1 MLRPQQ
7 QWQPLR
13 RNVTSL
19 LSHSRPSLPSITTS
33 RPLVTL
39 AIETSCDDTAVAI
52 LEDTNDAD
60 HKSPDANRSRSC
72 SRNTTTLHFNE
83 RISSDSR
90 EFKGIKPSVATRGH
104 NESLAKLIE
113 KAIPHL
119 PRHAP
124 KPDFVCATR
133 GPGINPNLSIG
144 LSTAKGLAV
153 AWGVPLVGVHHMQAH
168 ALTPRLV
175 RALGMPM
182 ATSTSA
188 STTSPPTTPSSGP
201 DFPFL
206 SLLVSGGHTQL
217 VHSASLTEHRIVAT
231 TGDTAIGNILDQ
243 TARVI
248 LPPAVLDAS
257 PDVMYGRVLEKY
269 AFPDPEPDYAS
280 FFTPASSRAEEMV
293 DAPTGYSWTLG
304 LPFRQSRRLAYSF
317 SSIYTNVHKIAA
329 AAAEERQGMDDAE
342 RSALARHTMRAA
354 FQHLV
359 SRLCL
364 ALEDVPGLSEVST
377 LVVAGGV
384 ASNRFLM
391 HVLRTTLDARGF
403 GHIEILAPPVEL
415 CTDNAAMIAWTGME
429 MYRAGWHSD
438 LSVMTIPRWP
448 LDPDA
453 GENTG
458 LLGVD
463 GWLKR

>member
-1 MLRPQQ
+1 MTR
-7 QWQPLR
+7 
-13 RNVTSL
+13 S
-19 LSHSRPSLPSITTS
+19 
-33 RPLVTL
+33 LVTL

-52 LEDTNDAD
+52 LEQTDSSSSSSSSSSA
-60 HKSPDANRSRSC
+60 SNRT
-72 SRNTTTLHFNE
+72 TTTLHFNE

-104 NESLAKLIE
+104 NESLAKLI
-113 KAIPHL
+113 KRAIPYL
-119 PRHAP
+119 PKHAS
-124 KPDFVCATR
+124 KPDFVCTTR
-133 GPGINPNLSIG
+133 GPGINPNLNIG
-144 LSTAKGLAV
+144 LSTGKGLAV
-153 AWGVPLVGVHHMQAH
+153 AWDVPFVGVHHMQAH

-182 ATSTSA
+182 ATSTST
-188 STTSPPTTPSSGP
+188 TTSTSTLKPTTPSGP

-217 VHSASLTEHRIVAT
+217 VHSASLTEHHIIAT

-248 LPPAVLDAS
+248 LPPSVLDAS
-257 PDVMYGRVLEKY
+257 PDVMYGRILENY
-269 AFPDPEPDYAS
+269 AFPDPTPDVYSS
-280 FFTPASSRAEEMV
+280 FFTPASSRAEELV
-293 DAPTGYSWTLG
+293 DVPSGYSWTLA

-317 SSIYTNVHKIAA
+317 SSFYTNVHKIAA
-329 AAAEERQGMDDAE
+329 AAAAAEEEEGKPPMDDAE
-342 RSALARHTMRAA
+342 RRTLARHTMRAA
-354 FQHLV
+354 FQHLA

-364 ALEDVPGLSEVST
+364 ALEDVPHLREAST

-403 GHIEILAPPVEL
+403 GHMEILAPPIAL
-415 CTDNAAMIAWTGME
+415 CTDNAAMIAWAGME
-429 MYRAGWHSD
+429 MYRAGWHTD
-438 LSVMTIPRWP
+438 LSVMPITRWP

-453 GENTG
+453 GEKTG

-463 GWLKR
+463 GWLKRDLTE

>member
-1 MLRPQQ
+1 
-7 QWQPLR
+7 
-13 RNVTSL
+13 
-19 LSHSRPSLPSITTS
+19 
-33 RPLVTL
+33 
-39 AIETSCDDTAVAI
+39 
-52 LEDTNDAD
+52 
-60 HKSPDANRSRSC
+60 
-72 SRNTTTLHFNE
+72 
-83 RISSDSR
+83 
-90 EFKGIKPSVATRGH
+90 
-104 NESLAKLIE
+104 
-113 KAIPHL
+113 
-119 PRHAP
+119 
-124 KPDFVCATR
+124 
-133 GPGINPNLSIG
+133 
-144 LSTAKGLAV
+144 
-153 AWGVPLVGVHHMQAH
+153 MQAH

-182 ATSTSA
+182 AASA
-188 STTSPPTTPSSGP
+188 STTTSTTSTPKPTSSSGGP

-217 VHSASLTEHRIVAT
+217 VHSASLTEHHIVAT

-248 LPPAVLDAS
+248 LPPSVLDAS
-257 PDVMYGRVLEKY
+257 PDVMYGRILENY
-269 AFPDPEPDYAS
+269 AFPDPNPDYAS
-280 FFTPASSRAEEMV
+280 FFTPASSRAEEIV
-293 DAPTGYSWTLG
+293 DVPSGYSWTLG

-329 AAAEERQGMDDAE
+329 AADADAKGNSSMDDAE
-342 RSALARHTMRAA
+342 RRTLARHTMRAA
-354 FQHLV
+354 FQHLA

-364 ALEDVPGLSEVST
+364 ALEDLPHLREAST

-403 GHIEILAPPVEL
+403 GHLEILAPPVAL

-429 MYRAGWHSD
+429 MFRAGWHTD
-438 LSVMTIPRWP
+438 LSVMPIPRWP

-453 GENTG
+453 GEAKTG

-463 GWLKR
+463 GWLRRESAGEDVLV